1 MGNLKIEIKW
11 ALIFTIVSLGWMF
24 FEKAMGW
31 HGPKIEQHPIF
42 TNLFAI
48 VAIVMYVLALR
59 DKKQSL
65 GGEMTWKQGFISGV
79 IISLIIMLLTPLSQW
94 ITHEFITPE
103 YFTNARAYAVEHD
116 LMTAEAAEQYFG
128 MKNYMIQSAIFAPV
142 VGIITSAIV
151 AIFVR
156 SKPS

>member
-11 ALIFTIVSLGWMF
+11 ALIFTIVSLAWMF

-48 VAIVMYVLALR
+48 VAIVLYVLALR

-65 GGEMTWKQGFISGV
+65 GGVMTWKQGFISGV

-103 YFTNARAYAVEHD
+103 YFTNARAFAVESG
-116 LMTAEAAEQYFG
+116 LMTAEAAEKYFG

-142 VGIITSAIV
+142 VGIITSAII

-156 SKPS
+156 SKPT